1 MKRYLSII
9 LLTAGLVLSVQSV
22 SAQKLKNVPKRN
34 DAYRPEMVT
43 KPSFSIAMSQTFASK
58 KYGQGSESGNYAKD
72 YWDVYSDRDNNQT
85 YAAPKAKD
93 PYATLSFREKVRI
106 AAIRGNFALVYAIPD
121 GPIRYPALP
130 ANIQWKGWVPM
141 ENLILWD
148 HALCQDDGHEIKY
161 LLSNTLQLSK
171 SSDNIGKLFSHPTE
185 PRNFVTLPSSS
196 KSIFY
201 LLKQE
206 NRMLLL
212 ALERQIGDNPETI
225 YGWVDLGSILCWPS
239 RLCLEPTW
247 EVQDVESFAEA
258 GVSSE
263 FFPDMGLDPSAKLG
277 SIPFQKLEM
286 PSYREEFYRTMGNQ
300 WRFPLLDNRNANFG
314 VCAVPVNS
322 PYFDRNKNSD
332 SIDEDELGADLN
344 QINIVF
350 VLDGSRAYE
359 QYYPLIT
366 DNFKQLRSALVD
378 YTTRVGIQFYR
389 DIRNEDFSTE
399 YTNMVDTR
407 NRDLESFL
415 TSGGTY
421 GYREN
426 FSDPALL
433 KGISDALDKADFQPS
448 ETNVL
453 IVVGGKGDA
462 SDSGAPLPKRL
473 ADRLDAT
480 NVSLYA
486 IQLQNNPSSSM
497 YELFNYQMEDM
508 LYSKLNARVR
518 KTGTDL
524 DAVIQTDK
532 QADGMVGHVTYAL
545 NDASSTYPENLL
557 YPVEGMLD
565 ESVFVEHLNGIYS
578 DIARDIK
585 RKKQELSSGDAGLSQ
600 IFARVVATSADRA
613 NRQLFKKVAA
623 FDEDE
628 LNAMMTAFAPF
639 YEMAQTSSVVPSVL
653 YAELLKLLDRIP
665 ENVEIKPDDRG
676 CYEVLRLFEGI
687 PVDNTFY
694 KGWKLKEIREGKVF
708 THEVSKMFLDQ
719 FAFKYRKLLE
729 IVRNPYPNT
738 TRINGKMYYWIP
750 VDYLP

>member
-1 MKRYLSII
+1 
-9 LLTAGLVLSVQSV
+9 
-22 SAQKLKNVPKRN
+22 
-34 DAYRPEMVT
+34 
-43 KPSFSIAMSQTFASK
+43 
-58 KYGQGSESGNYAKD
+58 
-72 YWDVYSDRDNNQT
+72 
-85 YAAPKAKD
+85 
-93 PYATLSFREKVRI
+93 
-106 AAIRGNFALVYAIPD
+106 
-121 GPIRYPALP
+121 
-130 ANIQWKGWVPM
+130 
-141 ENLILWD
+141 
-148 HALCQDDGHEIKY
+148 
-161 LLSNTLQLSK
+161 
-171 SSDNIGKLFSHPTE
+171 
-185 PRNFVTLPSSS
+185 
-196 KSIFY
+196 
-201 LLKQE
+201 
-206 NRMLLL
+206 
-212 ALERQIGDNPETI
+212 
-225 YGWVDLGSILCWPS
+225 
-239 RLCLEPTW
+239 
-247 EVQDVESFAEA
+247 
-258 GVSSE
+258 
-263 FFPDMGLDPSAKLG
+263 
-277 SIPFQKLEM
+277 
-286 PSYREEFYRTMGNQ
+286 
-300 WRFPLLDNRNANFG
+300 
-314 VCAVPVNS
+314 
-322 PYFDRNKNSD
+322 
-332 SIDEDELGADLN
+332 
-344 QINIVF
+344 
-350 VLDGSRAYE
+350 
-359 QYYPLIT
+359 
-366 DNFKQLRSALVD
+366 
-378 YTTRVGIQFYR
+378 
-389 DIRNEDFSTE
+389 
-399 YTNMVDTR
+399 
-407 NRDLESFL
+407 
-415 TSGGTY
+415 
-421 GYREN
+421 
-426 FSDPALL
+426 
-433 KGISDALDKADFQPS
+433 
-448 ETNVL
+448 
-453 IVVGGKGDA
+453 
-462 SDSGAPLPKRL
+462 
-473 ADRLDAT
+473 
-480 NVSLYA
+480 
-486 IQLQNNPSSSM
+486 M